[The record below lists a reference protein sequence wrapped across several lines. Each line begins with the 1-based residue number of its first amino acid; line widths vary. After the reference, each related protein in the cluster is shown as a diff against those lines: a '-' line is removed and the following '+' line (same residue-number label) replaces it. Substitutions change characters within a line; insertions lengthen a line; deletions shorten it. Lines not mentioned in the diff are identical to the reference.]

1 MRRSR
6 IGCLVPEG
14 LSAGTTVGGPA
25 VAAVCSVLKTAGSS
39 VAGTGNFSSPDGSG
53 DAASDGSI
61 SHCFAI
67 FFSTN
72 NTLNTISTPINPKA
86 IVKTA

>member
-1 MRRSR
+1 M
-6 IGCLVPEG
+6 PEDC
-14 LSAGTTVGGPA
+14 SSGTTVGRPA
-25 VAAVCSVLKTAGSS
+25 VALVCCVTKIAGSS
-39 VAGTGNFSSPDGSG
+39 VAGTGNFSSSGGTG
-53 DAASDGSI
+53 DAVSDRSI

-72 NTLNTISTPINPKA
+72 KILNTISTPINPNA

>member
-1 MRRSR
+1 M
-6 IGCLVPEG
+6 GCLIPEDF
-14 LSAGTTVGGPA
+14 SSRTTVGSSA
-25 VAAVCSVLKTAGSS
+25 VTSGCCGAKIAGSS
-39 VAGTGNFSSPDGSG
+39 MAGTGNFSSSGGTG
-53 DAASDGSI
+53 DAVSDRSI

-72 NTLNTISTPINPKA
+72 KILNTISTPINPKA